1 MKKKIPSTLLLKGD
15 GSSKEAIEDVVEKK
29 QELTLMQNYN
39 LKLLFLVM
47 YSNKKKTEKL
57 KHGTII

>member
-1 MKKKIPSTLLLKGD
+1 MALQKKPQKMLQK
-15 GSSKEAIEDVVEKK
+15 KK